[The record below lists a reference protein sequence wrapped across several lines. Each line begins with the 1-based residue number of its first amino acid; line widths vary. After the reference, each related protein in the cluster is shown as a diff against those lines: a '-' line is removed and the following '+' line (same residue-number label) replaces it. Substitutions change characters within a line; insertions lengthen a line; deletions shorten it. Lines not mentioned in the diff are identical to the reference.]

1 MVNYNQFLKTE
12 EQFGIVYEDYTFE
25 SSQTEVVDWAFAT
38 LVSHLNLK
46 GMAKPE
52 RSAKVDR
59 YQEILETLRREVA
72 DEEQKI
78 KNMMSEASL

>member
-1 MVNYNQFLKTE
+1 MNANKFIPGCVHYDRSKHSITQPFVDLVNYNQFLKE
-12 EQFGIVYEDYTFE
+12 DEQFGIVYEDYTFE

-52 RSAKVDR
+52 RSTKVDR
-59 YQEILETLRREVA
+59 F
-72 DEEQKI
+72 
-78 KNMMSEASL
+78 